1 MRVLLVIVSLGL
13 VMGCAGTA
21 PKMKESVHQT
31 ATLEK
36 PAVTLAPGYEY
47 TKTVDGVSI
56 VVTPTPF
63 EELELTKRVMLE
75 KPSVFLVNN
84 LVKWDITDTPV
95 YVCRPTNLEFAVKV
109 TNNLNHVLRLAG
121 SVVTVSVDGKPFPAS
136 GVEDME
142 RIVLVPGQS
151 WEGVLNG
158 PQCNAMPKNA
168 NLVFSVYDV
177 VTAVDEANNP
187 TQRTNFEWVF
197 TYSTEMLEKEIEVK
211 RYEQNMTREQAA
223 EFVKGDN
230 VFAPGS

>member
-1 MRVLLVIVSLGL
+1 MRVLVGVVGLGFVI
-13 VMGCAGTA
+13 GCASTA
-21 PKMKESVHQT
+21 PKVKESIHET

-36 PAVTLAPGYEY
+36 PTITLASGYEY
-47 TKTVDGVSI
+47 AKTVDGVSI

-63 EELELTKRVMLE
+63 EELELTKRVMQE
-75 KPSVFLVNN
+75 KPSLFLVND
-84 LVKWDITDTPV
+84 LVKWNITDTPV

-109 TNNLNHVLRLAG
+109 TNNLDHVLRLAG
-121 SVVTVSVDGKPFPAS
+121 SVVTVSVDGKPYPAS
-136 GVEDME
+136 GIEDME

-151 WEGVLNG
+151 WDGVLNG

-177 VTAVDEANNP
+177 VTAVDKANNP

-197 TYSTEMLEKEIEVK
+197 TYSTEMLEKDIEIK
-211 RYEQNMTREQAA
+211 HYEQNMTREQAV

-230 VFAPGS
+230 VFVPGP